1 MSRTVLSVPIS
12 NVTVSGSDYVRL
24 IIPAVIIV
32 PDQAVGFD
40 MISLDPFLTFP
51 ENGSRSV

>member
-51 ENGSRSV
+51 ENVSRSV